1 LRIFPENPPKKSPKI
16 GSGSSENSPEN
27 RSWRVGFH
35 GSRVADHWVTV
46 ARPWVVRVAGSPLP
60 TKTIGE
66 QPPNAGNRVSGRR
79 TGKIGIRALGS
90 DGLRVGF
97 WIRASGLRLGCC
109 TRVTT
114 RRKPLLEHRTS
125 PKNRHGEPGL
135 TRVLWFTAS
144 EDRVAG
150 LAGRGSQTPGFVGF
164 CVLGITGVDP
174 PVASAGNRVTGVPWV
189 LGPPGPLFPATLSL
203 SASLPFSRSLLL
215 SLSLSLYISSL

>member
-1 LRIFPENPPKKSPKI
+1 MGLGSRITGSRLHGHGSCGLLAVHYRRKPSESSPQTPEI
-16 GSGSSENSPEN
+16 GSQAAGQE
-27 RSWRVGFH
+27 RS
-35 GSRVADHWVTV
+35 A
-46 ARPWVVRVAGSPLP
+46 
-60 TKTIGE
+60 
-66 QPPNAGNRVSGRR
+66 SG
-79 TGKIGIRALGS
+79 L
-90 DGLRVGF
+90 
-97 WIRASGLRLGCC
+97 SGLRLGCC